1 MSCDIP
7 SKEFP
12 TDMFVLENLNRV
24 LLLYPQRVILFNPEN
39 RAFDEIQIACL
50 SGVGEFLISE
60 SCVFRVNEWLDSKQ
74 LELTELVQRNSP
86 LDALKTKLKSPKQ
99 KIQPKKVLF
108 HEKVKS
114 SNYGNIS
121 PKRKMFQPILETKRK
136 SKVINRRESVKERNF
151 GYPGGDVV
159 VQRNGTFFESMPTIS
174 LTSHSSS
181 TFFVDSSNVL
191 GNGFK
196 FQFSHLN
203 QSL

>member
-12 TDMFVLENLNRV
+12 TDMLVLENLNRV